1 MRTTRAAAALVGLL
15 IGTVLVACQ
24 PPPPLTILPDDTLTV
39 ADANQL
45 TGRRMA
51 LPLPDCTARPSD
63 CDDIRLIN
71 TLDGWDLD
79 PRVSVRFSGPIDI
92 GRVTASTFYVERI
105 GSPDRV
111 GLNRLVW
118 DAATNTLYGQ
128 PRQILRDD
136 TRYRVVVTAGING
149 QSGTSDFTT
158 M

>member
-1 MRTTRAAAALVGLL
+1 MRHPRGIVALVALL
-15 IGTVLVACQ
+15 IGTVLVACE
-24 PPPPLTILPDDTLTV
+24 PPPAPLTILPDDALTV

-63 CDDIRLIN
+63 CDEIRLVN

-79 PRVSVRFSGPIDI
+79 PRVEVHFSGPVDI
-92 GRVTASTFYVERI
+92 GRVTASTFYLERV

-118 DAATNTLYGQ
+118 D
-128 PRQILRDD
+128 
-136 TRYRVVVTAGING
+136 
-149 QSGTSDFTT
+149 
-158 M
+158 